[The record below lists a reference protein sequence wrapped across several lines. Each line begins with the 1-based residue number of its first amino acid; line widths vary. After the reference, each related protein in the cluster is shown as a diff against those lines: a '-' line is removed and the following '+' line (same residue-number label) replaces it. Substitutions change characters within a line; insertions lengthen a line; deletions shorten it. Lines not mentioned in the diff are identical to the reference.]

1 MTETESLEIV
11 WTERA
16 SNSFACIVGRL
27 REYSDELADSF
38 IVGLHDKADQLK
50 NYPKMFQKETFYPDN
65 PGNIRRFFC
74 YQYRVIYEVFDK
86 RVVIL
91 DIFHMKEDHIG

>member
-1 MTETESLEIV
+1 
-11 WTERA
+11 
-16 SNSFACIVGRL
+16 
-27 REYSDELADSF
+27 
-38 IVGLHDKADQLK
+38 
-50 NYPKMFQKETFYPDN
+50 MFQKETFYPDN